1 MPVTIKFKK
10 ILPHAIIPTYQSEGA
25 SGFDFHVAEE
35 IVSPSG
41 KTILVRTGL
50 AVEIPPGYE
59 MQIRPR
65 SGTSLKTGLM
75 IKNSPGTIDSDYRG
89 EIGILIYNTGE
100 RFGHCINIGDR
111 IAQGVIVPV
120 IRASI
125 EVVDEL
131 GPTVRGVGAYG
142 STGDK

>member
-1 MPVTIKFKK
+1 MVIKFKK
-10 ILPHAIIPTYQSEGA
+10 ILPHAIIPSYQSDGA
-25 SGFDFHVAEE
+25 SGFDFHVAQE
-35 IVSPSG
+35 IVSPPG

-50 AVEIPPGYE
+50 AVEIPPGFE

-89 EIGILIYNTGE
+89 EIGILVYNTGE
-100 RFGHCINIGDR
+100 RYGHCINIGDR

-120 IRASI
+120 IRAAI

-131 GPTVRGVGAYG
+131 GTTVRGDHGFG
-142 STGDK
+142 STGS